1 MNIADIIRVPFGYV
15 LEWLYQLTNSY
26 GLALILFGVA
36 IKLILLP
43 ISMKSKKSMM
53 KMSRIAPRVKALEAK
68 YNAAGTDA
76 SVDDELEKMKKEL
89 GL

>member
-53 KMSRIAPRVKALEAK
+53 KMSRISPP
-68 YNAAGTDA
+68 GP
-76 SVDDELEKMKKEL
+76 
-89 GL
+89 

>member
-53 KMSRIAPRVKALEAK
+53 KMSRIGAQGQGPGGEIRRR
-68 YNAAGTDA
+68 
-76 SVDDELEKMKKEL
+76 
-89 GL
+89 